1 MAAPTPGTS
10 PGPRGKLVDVDGR
23 RLRLTNLDKVMYP
36 DTGTT
41 KGEVI
46 DYYSRVAPAMLPH
59 LRGRPV
65 TRIRWPDGTG
75 GERFFAKDPFVAD
88 FLGWQFFL
96 SDEPRHRLLGN
107 AD

>member
-1 MAAPTPGTS
+1 MAAPAPGTS
-10 PGPRGKLVDVDGR
+10 PGSRGELVDVDGR

-36 DTGTT
+36 GTGTT

-46 DYYSRVAPAMLPH
+46 DYYSRVASAMLPH

-75 GERFFAKDPFVAD
+75 GERFFAKDLEAGAPDWLA
-88 FLGWQFFL
+88 
-96 SDEPRHRLLGN
+96 RHAIDHSSG
-107 AD
+107 A